1 MPSFLH
7 LEGARHVRVCLTFV
21 LLRFEQRWAK
31 KLLLDALIFIKIILA
46 EVFALFSSGFYF
58 HPNHLESLV
67 VKNFLKHRHVATK
80 KPNRK
85 SS

>member
-31 KLLLDALIFIKIILA
+31 KLLLDAVIFIK
-46 EVFALFSSGFYF
+46 
-58 HPNHLESLV
+58 NHLGGSLCV
-67 VKNFLKHRHVATK
+67 IQ
-80 KPNRK
+80 
-85 SS
+85 